1 MYNTVETLEPAL
13 TEKETGEVYVVVVL

>member
-1 MYNTVETLEPAL
+1 MCNTVETLEPAL